1 MTETDLLRAVN
12 GASDQQLSHSERAR
26 PGRRLPVLLAAAAAC
41 AALLLLLWPRGG
53 TELAPGVTL
62 RYEDPDVS
70 LSAVYELA
78 YFTEEELLF
87 PRQWE
92 QAVFQGQVTSVRNL
106 SLDFNGSKV
115 WRALAD
121 IRVSRVWQGDVQAGE
136 TVSVLLPCPVAEG
149 VWVEDCQVAARIEAG
164 TEGIFLPIQYGPD
177 AFWEQN
183 SASVQLRDIAPFG
196 LADGMR
202 FAFLDAGDGLIY
214 EASAWPGLEGAS
226 SLEDV
231 AAFLDRRLA
240 ARP

>member
-26 PGRRLPVLLAAAAAC
+26 PGRRLPVLLTAAAC
-41 AALLLLLWPRGG
+41 AALFLLFWPRGG

-70 LSAVYELA
+70 MSAAFDLA

-149 VWVEDCQVAARIEAG
+149 APVAGSSGSGMSSADRVWYSSPSEKPPYSV
-164 TEGIFLPIQYGPD
+164 
-177 AFWEQN
+177 
-183 SASVQLRDIAPFG
+183 SASEIAFFQSSQVNTGSAGSPAAVQFSVRV
-196 LADGMR
+196 R
-202 FAFLDAGDGLIY
+202 FPSTTAQESTTSI
-214 EASAWPGLEGAS
+214 
-226 SLEDV
+226 
-231 AAFLDRRLA
+231 
-240 ARP
+240 